1 LKPIVVLA
9 YSGGARSNVAI
20 PWLADR
26 HRAEVVTVTLD
37 LGQSG
42 DMNEIRTQA
51 LSAGAARAHVI
62 DAREE
67 FARDLVLPSLKAGA
81 LSDTR
86 YPMATAL
93 TRPLIA
99 KTLVSIAA
107 IEDASQVAHGAIGR
121 DRRRLAQPISTLNPT
136 LKEIACAEEAGFI
149 ANAGEA
155 MPANRI
161 DDNLW
166 GRTIGRRGDD
176 GSREADESLF
186 KITRRLDEAPVKPA
200 HVEIE
205 FERGAAV
212 GINGVTMRLGELIE
226 SLKTIAGE
234 HGVGRL
240 DRIKVKPDGT
250 RSRAFYESPAA
261 VVLHLRARRALA
273 LCLVGIAA
281 AFRYGR
287 FVRLRRSDRS
297 RRVVRSAAHRPRCL
311 RQRHVGADD
320 RHDSGAAAEGR
331 RAGRRK
337 KDSACLSLCGR
348 DVLTP
353 RQIRPRSI
361 LACRFRSIAA
371 SSKTTSRA
379 AWPGPKR

>member
-9 YSGGARSNVAI
+9 YSGGVRSNAAI
-20 PWLADR
+20 SWLADR
-26 HRAEVVTVTLD
+26 HRAEVVTVTID

-42 DMNEIRTQA
+42 DMNELRTHA

-67 FARDLVLPSLKAGA
+67 FARDYVLPSLKAGA

-99 KTLVSIAA
+99 KTLVQIAA
-107 IEDASQVAHGAIGR
+107 IENAAHVAHGAVGR
-121 DRRRLAQPISTLNPT
+121 DRRRLAQPIATLNPA
-136 LKEIACAEEAGFI
+136 LKEIACAEEPGFTVPPGDP
-149 ANAGEA
+149 A
-155 MPANRI
+155 ANRI

-176 GSREADESLF
+176 GSAEPEDALF
-186 KITRRLDEAPVKPA
+186 KVTKRLDEAPVKPA
-200 HVEIE
+200 HVAIE

-226 SLKTIAGE
+226 SLQTIAGE

-250 RSRAFYESPAA
+250 RSRAFYEAPAA
-261 VVLHLRARRALA
+261 VVLHLAHAELW
-273 LCLVGIAA
+273 
-281 AFRYGR
+281 RYVSSESQQR
-287 FVRLRRSDRS
+287 FDTAVSSAYVEAIDRGEWFDPLRTGLDAYVNATSEQMTGTIRVRLLKGGAQ
-297 RRVVRSAAHRPRCL
+297 VVGRKTSAK
-311 RQRHVGADD
+311 
-320 RHDSGAAAEGR
+320 SG
-331 RAGRRK
+331 
-337 KDSACLSLCGR
+337 S
-348 DVLTP
+348 
-353 RQIRPRSI
+353 
-361 LACRFRSIAA
+361 
-371 SSKTTSRA
+371 
-379 AWPGPKR
+379 